1 MQNIPSI
8 QHSKQPTTQMAVS
21 VKSAAAL
28 LDISEQSVRRLIRRG
43 LLKPS
48 RALRVLRIPVKEIER
63 LINS

>member
-8 QHSKQPTTQMAVS
+8 QHSKQSTLQIAVS
-21 VKSAAAL
+21 VRSAAAML
-28 LDISEQSVRRLIRRG
+28 EVSEQSVRRLIRRG
-43 LLKPS
+43 LLKPN